1 MKRLLLPLIA
11 MLLSVNVAFAQDAPA
26 SPWTHGGNVG
36 FNMAQSH
43 FDNWAPGGQDNIN
56 FLGLAKYDINYK
68 KGNNKWDN
76 NIDLQLGYSYYNL
89 DQKPIKTDD
98 RIFLSSLYGYN
109 VSNEKWFVTANF
121 TFQSQ
126 FTNGYDYASDS
137 TDRISGF
144 MAPGYFTLGLGV
156 QWVPNEHFK
165 VNLAPITAKM
175 TYVND
180 QTLADKGAFGVK
192 KAEYEY
198 QFNEN
203 GEFYQDEEGN
213 YKPYS
218 EYTGTEDVK
227 RYDYV
232 RTKKGESIRWELG
245 AQLTAEFNYEIF
257 KNVTFSS
264 KLIAFYNYLGGNEN
278 ALGEKYTCPV
288 DFDWDNALIMKVN
301 DWLSCNITA
310 RLVYDEDIAPLSH
323 IEGTTFRQFKEVM
336 SIGISYKIP

>member
-1 MKRLLLPLIA
+1 MKRFLPLIA
-11 MLLSVNVAFAQDAPA
+11 LLLSVNVAFAQDGGIE

-43 FDNWAPGGQDNIN
+43 FDNWSAGGQDNIN

-68 KGNNKWDN
+68 KGLHKWDN
-76 NIDLQLGYSYYNL
+76 SLDLQLGYNYFNL
-89 DQKPIKTDD
+89 DMKPIKTDD
-98 RIFLSSLYGYN
+98 RIFFSSLYGYDLIN
-109 VSNEKWFVTANF
+109 DHWYATANF

-126 FTNGYDYASDS
+126 FTNGYNYAADS
-137 TDRISGF
+137 TNCISGF
-144 MAPGYFTLGLGV
+144 MAPGYLTLGLGI

-165 VNLAPITAKM
+165 VNLAPLTGKM
-175 TYVND
+175 IVVNN
-180 QTLADKGAFGVK
+180 QRLADGGAYGVK
-192 KAEYEY
+192 KAEYEDVVEIIGTDTLTY
-198 QFNEN
+198 QRKVKN
-203 GEFYQDEEGN
+203 GEN
-213 YKPYS
+213 
-218 EYTGTEDVK
+218 
-227 RYDYV
+227 
-232 RTKKGESIRWELG
+232 IRWELG

-264 KLIAFYNYLGGNEN
+264 KLIAFYDYLIKSTDVN

-288 DFDWDNALIMKVN
+288 DFDWDNALIMKIN

-323 IEGTTFRQFKEVM
+323 VEGTTFRQFKEVL

>member
-1 MKRLLLPLIA
+1 MKKLLLPLIA
-11 MLLSVNVAFAQDAPA
+11 LLLSMNVAFAQDAPA
-26 SPWTHGGNVG
+26 SPWTHGGTVG

-56 FLGLAKYDINYK
+56 FLGLAKYDIKFK
-68 KGNNKWDN
+68 KGNHKWDN
-76 NIDLQLGYSYYNL
+76 NIDLQLGYSYYDL
-89 DQKPIKTDD
+89 DKKPIKTDD

-109 VSNEKWFVTANF
+109 LSNDKLFATANF

-126 FTNGYDYASDS
+126 FTNGYNYAADS
-137 TDRISGF
+137 TNRISGF
-144 MAPGYFTLGLGV
+144 MAPGYFTLGLGA

-165 VNLAPITAKM
+165 VNFAPLTAKM

-180 QTLADKGAFGVK
+180 QNLADAGAFGVK
-192 KAEYEY
+192 KAEYEEVTEIVGNDTLTY
-198 QFNEN
+198 QRKTKD
-203 GEFYQDEEGN
+203 GE
-213 YKPYS
+213 K
-218 EYTGTEDVK
+218 
-227 RYDYV
+227 
-232 RTKKGESIRWELG
+232 IRWELG
-245 AQLTAEFNYEIF
+245 AQLTAEFNYEIA

-323 IEGTTFRQFKEVM
+323 VEGTTFRQFKEVM